1 MLIDATSGNTCVK
14 ISTEN
19 VVLENGITQPLIS
32 SSGEEKQDENVDED
46 DEFDNSEGSDKS
58 QKPVTSILS
67 AYKLLTPSVK
77 VCFPSIFL

>member
-1 MLIDATSGNTCVK
+1 MIIYMF
-14 ISTEN
+14 ISAEN

-32 SSGEEKQDENVDED
+32 SSGEMKQDED
-46 DEFDNSEGSDKS
+46 DEYDISEVGSDER

-77 VCFPSIFL
+77 VCFPSIFIFT